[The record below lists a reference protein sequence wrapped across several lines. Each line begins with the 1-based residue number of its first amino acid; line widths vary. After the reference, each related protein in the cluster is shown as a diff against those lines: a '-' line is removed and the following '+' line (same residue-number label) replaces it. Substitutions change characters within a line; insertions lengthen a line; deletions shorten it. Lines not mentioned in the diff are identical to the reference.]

1 LSSLHPS
8 PAVCGFPTEEAQLLI
23 AETGTSSFHLLI
35 FLPNQIFFL
44 FIKGILA

>member
-23 AETGTSSFHLLI
+23 AETGAFI
-35 FLPNQIFFL
+35 FDKMFF
-44 FIKGILA
+44 K